1 MISLGRSRVLR
12 QDIRVAAGL
21 VAAGFKDEGCGLYLA
36 REGGIALAEGE
47 CEALHAGEGREEALT
62 DTADDMLQEARG
74 NSHLG
79 LDDLV
84 DVGIADGLLQLVTAD
99 TPSYVSPESELDD
112 ELIADTLLLWEDA
125 VVGVEAHFVQGDL
138 HCFDLHWLIVG

>member
-1 MISLGRSRVLR
+1 MYPNRE
-12 QDIRVAAGL
+12 GL
-21 VAAGFKDEGCGLYLA
+21 VAAGFEGEGSGLYLA
-36 REGGIALAEGE
+36 REGRIALAEGE
-47 CEALHAGEGREEALT
+47 YEALHAWEGREEALT
-62 DTADDMLQEARG
+62 DTPDDMLQEARG

-112 ELIADTLLLWEDA
+112 EMIADTLLLWEDA
-125 VVGVEAHFVQGDL
+125 VVGVEAHLVQGDL